1 MRPRTLAQSSQI
13 LKIQHFNKL
22 TNSMKVILADGQTFN
37 FLDHSSTKYGQ
48 KGDYS
53 FVKILV
59 EAYFENC
66 DASKGIYLGI
76 GNIGVASCGNCKWA
90 GSDCGAHDHLSEVLF
105 SAGQIQSEISI
116 YKLTPAVPATSDPAS
131 SILRHYCRISVLHS
145 ECKNKG
151 SSQGRFW
158 LKIQLSI

>member
-1 MRPRTLAQSSQI
+1 MKRPRTLAQSSQI

-22 TNSMKVILADGQTFN
+22 TNSMKVISANGQTLN

-53 FVKILV
+53 FVILLV

-76 GNIGVASCGNCKWA
+76 GNIGVASRE
-90 GSDCGAHDHLSEVLF
+90 LR
-105 SAGQIQSEISI
+105 
-116 YKLTPAVPATSDPAS
+116 KL
-131 SILRHYCRISVLHS
+131 
-145 ECKNKG
+145 
-151 SSQGRFW
+151 
-158 LKIQLSI
+158 

>member
-1 MRPRTLAQSSQI
+1 MNRPRTLAQYSQI

-22 TNSMKVILADGQTFN
+22 TNIQADGQTFN

-53 FVKILV
+53 FVILQV
-59 EAYFENC
+59 ESYFENC
-66 DASKGIYLGI
+66 EASKGIYLGI
-76 GNIGVASCGNCKWA
+76 GSIGVASCGNCKWA

-116 YKLTPAVPATSDPAS
+116 YKLTPALPATSDPAS
-131 SILRHYCRISVLHS
+131 SILRNHCRICVLHS
-145 ECKNKG
+145 ECKNRG
-151 SSQGRFW
+151 SSLGRF
-158 LKIQLSI
+158 